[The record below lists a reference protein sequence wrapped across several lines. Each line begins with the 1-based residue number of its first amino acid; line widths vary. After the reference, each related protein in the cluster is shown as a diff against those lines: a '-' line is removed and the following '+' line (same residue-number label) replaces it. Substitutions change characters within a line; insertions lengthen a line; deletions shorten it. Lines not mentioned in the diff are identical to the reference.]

1 MSVYFVSLAENL
13 QIFIFIT
20 QSDPSLC
27 RVVINDVDNLDYFCW
42 LASFWYG
49 YNTCIFTYTKYAGK
63 SLARYVMCKGGNFP
77 VFLALISQ

>member
-1 MSVYFVSLAENL
+1 M
-13 QIFIFIT
+13 
-20 QSDPSLC
+20 
-27 RVVINDVDNLDYFCW
+27 VINDVDNLDYFCW

-49 YNTCIFTYTKYAGK
+49 YNTCIFTYTKYAGE